1 MASTNVSPGVFT
13 VLLLLA
19 GLLQQQPC
27 RQLRRG
33 SRHGKLRVSTHKGKN
48 PLLERLDPKAST
60 WGMRPVPVRDLGHG
74 SSPRK
79 ELLKKIRAASGRT
92 RGPHRGTPPPVL
104 VLPAGSKEPAL
115 GACIHSTA
123 RAHTLTTGFLC
134 SAGNNGFDQHK
145 IAELIVMIF

>member
-33 SRHGKLRVSTHKGKN
+33 SRHGKLRVSTHKGVN
-48 PLLERLDPKAST
+48 PLLKRLDPKAST
-60 WGMRPVPVRDLGHG
+60 SGTCPVPVRDLGHG
-74 SSPRK
+74 SSPKK

-92 RGPHRGTPPPVL
+92 RGPHRGPPPPVL
-104 VLPAGSKEPAL
+104 VLPAL
-115 GACIHSTA
+115 GACIHGTA
-123 RAHTLTTGFLC
+123 QAHTLTTGFLC